1 MKGKK
6 LFVLGL
12 GALLTL
18 TGCGG
23 RGNTEDGTKAYTL
36 RSYVSGAPTNW
47 NPHTWED
54 SSYDEIVTYT
64 EIGFVDFTYDPE
76 VPGGYK
82 VVYEMADDIKD
93 VTKDASIVNDT
104 FKTKWGIEES
114 DEGRV
119 WEIDLN
125 QNAKFASG
133 LEIDANTYI
142 ESMKRLLDPTMKN
155 YRANSYYSGNTA
167 IVHAYNYYNAG
178 KKALTNIL
186 SIPNWGVS
194 TESDVYLDFANSPL
208 FEETLGMAYKDVIG
222 SEDEVYFKNSQGE
235 SLLTKYAEPVLM
247 TDAIF
252 SELKEMAIIS
262 ACQMTDED
270 ITDYFGSKNCTFDNI
285 SFDDVGLIAKDD
297 HTLLYV
303 TEQPI
308 DVFNFN
314 VSVTSLWLVNPS
326 LYDSLKKTGE
336 GLTTTSYGTNAATYD
351 AFGPYKLVSFE
362 ADKQFKFERN
372 ENWYGWTDGKHEGQ
386 YQTTSIVVDVMKEHS
401 TALLAFQKGELDSI
415 ALEQADLAKYGYSDY
430 LRHTPETYTT
440 RLVFDSNVEDLK
452 KLEEQA
458 GNGKN
463 KQILSQYDFR
473 KALSLCIDR
482 TRFNAEGTAGNEN
495 AYALL
500 NSLYYYDVAND
511 PSSIYRNTDEAKKA
525 ITDLYEMEYGEGK
538 TYKTLDE
545 AYKAVTGLD
554 VEKAKSLF
562 TSAYN
567 AAIKDGTYT
576 AGQEIEFEIGYYDA
590 TTTSNTSQTNL
601 IQEFVNVA
609 TKNTPLEGKITFKG
623 KSYNGD
629 TTRYDAIGTG
639 AVEMANCAWGGAAFY
654 PFSLP
659 QVYCNPDYT
668 TVNEIRSFDPT
679 TKTLTIDYD
688 WEGKG
693 QVTSKT
699 MTYQGWSTAIGDS
712 SGEYFLA
719 DNALKLHI
727 LARLENGLLNLYN
740 FAVLGSIAT
749 VSLNSKKIAY
759 PTDEYNIMY
768 GYGGIRYMTYKYDDA
783 AWANYVSSVGGTINY
798 E

>member
-23 RGNTEDGTKAYTL
+23 SGGGNDGDKTYTL
-36 RSYVSGAPTNW
+36 RGYVSGAPTNW

-54 SSYDEIVTYT
+54 SSYDEIVSYT
-64 EIGFVDFTYDPE
+64 ELGFVDFTYDPE
-76 VPGGYK
+76 VEGGYK

-104 FKTKWGIEES
+104 FMTKWGIS
-114 DEGRV
+114 ANDEGRV

-133 LEIDANTYI
+133 TKIDATTYV
-142 ESMKRLLDPTMKN
+142 ESMKRLLDPAMKN

-186 SIPNWGVS
+186 SIPDWGVT

-208 FEETLGMAYKDVIG
+208 FEEALGMSYKDTLDSDYV
-222 SEDEVYFKNSQGE
+222 SYFQNSKKE
-235 SLLTKYAEPVLM
+235 NMLTKYAEPTLM

-252 SELKEMAIIS
+252 QELKQMGIIE
-262 ACQMTDED
+262 ACGMTDQD
-270 ITDYFGSKNCTFDNI
+270 ITDYFGSKTCTFDNI

-314 VSVTSLWLVNPS
+314 VACTSMWLVNPS
-326 LYDSLKKTGE
+326 LYDSLKTTTGE
-336 GLTTTSYGTNAATYD
+336 LTTTSYGTSAKTYD

-372 ENWYGWTDGKHEGQ
+372 ENWYGWTDKKHEGQ
-386 YQTTSIVVDVMKEHS
+386 YQTTSIVVDVIKEHS
-401 TALLAFQKGELDSI
+401 TALLAFQKGELDSVS
-415 ALEQADLAKYGYSDY
+415 LEQADLAKFGYSDY

-440 RLVFDSNVEDLK
+440 RLVFDSNIEDLK
-452 KLEEQA
+452 NLEKQA

-482 TRFNAEGTAGNEN
+482 TRFNAEGTAGNES

-511 PSSIYRNTDEAKKA
+511 PASVYRNTDEAKKA
-525 ITDLYEMEYGEGK
+525 ITDLYGMEYGEGK

-554 VEKAKSLF
+554 VEKAKALF

-576 AGQEIEFEIGYYDA
+576 DGQEIEFDIGYYDA
-590 TTTSNTSQTNL
+590 TTPSNSAQTNL
-601 IQEFVNVA
+601 IQEFVQTA
-609 TKNTPLEGKITFKG
+609 TKGTPLEGKISFKG

-629 TTRYDAIGTG
+629 LNRYKAIGTG
-639 AVEMANCAWGGAAFY
+639 AIEMANCAWGGAAFY
-654 PFSLP
+654 PFSTL

-668 TVNEIRSFDPT
+668 DINEIRSFDPSSQS
-679 TKTLTIDYD
+679 LTIDYD
-688 WEGKG
+688 WDGKG

-699 MTYQGWSTAIGDS
+699 KSYQDWSIAIGDS

-719 DNALKLHI
+719 DNALKLHV
-727 LARLENGLLNLYN
+727 LARLENAVLNLYN

-783 AWANYVSSVGGTINY
+783 AWTTYVNSVGGTIKY

>member
-6 LFVLGL
+6 LLVLGL

-23 RGNTEDGTKAYTL
+23 GGGDPEAPKTYTL

-54 SSYDEIVTYT
+54 NSYDEIVTYT
-64 EIGFVDFTYDPE
+64 EIGFVDFAYDPDVE
-76 VPGGYK
+76 GGYK

-93 VTKDASIVNDT
+93 VTKDATIVNDE
-104 FKTKWGIEES
+104 FQKKWGIEAG

-125 QNAKFASG
+125 QDAKFASG
-133 LEIDANTYI
+133 LKIDASTYV
-142 ESMKRLLDPTMKN
+142 ESMKRLLDPSMKN

-186 SIPNWGVS
+186 SIPTWGVT
-194 TESDVYLDFANSPL
+194 TESEVYLDFADSPL
-208 FEETLGMAYKDVIG
+208 FEEQLGMSYKDTLTSG
-222 SEDEVYFKNSQGE
+222 YLSYFQNEKGE
-235 SLLTKYAEPVLM
+235 NLLTKYAEPVLL
-247 TDAIF
+247 TDAIMN
-252 SELKEMAIIS
+252 ELKQMGIVGALE
-262 ACQMTDED
+262 MTDDD
-270 ITDYFGSKNCTFDNI
+270 IKDYFCSQNCTFANI

-314 VSVTSLWLVNPS
+314 VSCTSLWLVNPS
-326 LYDSLKKTGE
+326 LYDSLKTTSGE
-336 GLTTTSYGTNAATYD
+336 LTTTSYGTSAKTYD
-351 AFGPYKLVSFE
+351 SFGPYKLVSFE

-372 ENWYGWTDGKHEGQ
+372 ENWYGWTDKKHEGQ
-386 YQTTSIVVDVMKEHS
+386 YQTTSIVVDVIKEHS
-401 TALLAFQKGELDSI
+401 TALLAFQKGELDSVS
-415 ALEQADLAKYGYSDY
+415 LEQADLTKFGYSDY

-440 RLVFDSNVEDLK
+440 RLVFDSNIEDLK
-452 KLEEQA
+452 NLEKQA

-482 TRFNAEGTAGNEN
+482 TRFNAEGTAGNES

-511 PSSIYRNTDEAKKA
+511 PASVYRNTDEAKKA
-525 ITDLYEMEYGEGK
+525 ITDLYGMEYGEGK

-554 VEKAKSLF
+554 VEKAKALF

-590 TTTSNTSQTNL
+590 TTPSNSAQTNL
-601 IQEFVNVA
+601 IQEFVRTA
-609 TKNTPLEGKITFKG
+609 TEGTPLAGKITFKG

-629 TTRYDAIGTG
+629 LNRYDAIGTG
-639 AVEMANCAWGGAAFY
+639 AIEMANCAWGGAAFY
-654 PFSLP
+654 PFSTL

-668 TVNEIRSFDPT
+668 DVNEIRSFDPSSQS
-679 TKTLTIDYD
+679 LTIEYD

-693 QVTSKT
+693 KVTSKT
-699 MTYQGWSTAIGDS
+699 KTYQDWSIAIGDS

-727 LARLENGLLNLYN
+727 LARLENAVLNLYN

-783 AWANYVSSVGGTINY
+783 SWKNYVNSVGGTLNY

>member
-1 MKGKK
+1 M
-6 LFVLGL
+6 
-12 GALLTL
+12 
-18 TGCGG
+18 
-23 RGNTEDGTKAYTL
+23 
-36 RSYVSGAPTNW
+36 
-47 NPHTWED
+47 
-54 SSYDEIVTYT
+54 
-64 EIGFVDFTYDPE
+64 DFTYDPE